1 MRSATCVFEQ
11 ATTTQK
17 LPNEALPEYICI
29 PVNRVPFEFNDAF
42 ARSRVGFYLEKTMTR
57 KTVLISLIVS
67 LALVFASCGGA
78 GNKTASNAP
87 ATNGNGNAAASA
99 KSFKLAFVTNNASDY
114 WTIARKGVEK
124 ADAELNEVT
133 VDFKMPGS
141 GAADE
146 QKRIIDDLV
155 SVGVNGIAMS
165 PVDPD
170 NQTQL
175 INDTAKKALVITQD
189 SDAPNSDRALYIG
202 TDNVAAGRQAGE
214 LVKEALPEGGKIM
227 VFVGKSDARNAAER
241 YQGLKEALQ
250 GSKVE
255 IIDLRTDDTDRARA
269 KTNAADTLVKYSD
282 VAAMVGLWSYNGP
295 AILNAVKDA
304 NKVGQVKIIC
314 FDEEDETLAGVKDG
328 AIFATVVQQPFEF
341 GYQSV
346 KLMAQILGGDKSAIP
361 ANKQIN
367 VPTLVIK
374 KDGVEEFIKKINAL
388 RGRS

>member
-1 MRSATCVFEQ
+1 MKTRYLFLVIFLQIVIVAVSCKTNAP
-11 ATTTQK
+11 TTTG
-17 LPNEALPEYICI
+17 NSTG
-29 PVNRVPFEFNDAF
+29 N
-42 ARSRVGFYLEKTMTR
+42 T
-57 KTVLISLIVS
+57 
-67 LALVFASCGGA
+67 A
-78 GNKTASNAP
+78 GKN
-87 ATNGNGNAAASA
+87 
-99 KSFKLAFVTNNASDY
+99 FKLAFVTNNASDY

-124 ADAELNEVT
+124 ADAELNDVT
-133 VDFKMPGS
+133 VDFRLPGE
-141 GAADE
+141 GTAAE
-146 QKRIIDDLV
+146 QKRIIDDLI
-155 SVGVNGIAMS
+155 STGIAGIAIS

-189 SDAPNSDRALYIG
+189 SDAPKSDRALYIG

-214 LVKEALPEGGKIM
+214 LVKEALPNGGKIM

-241 YQGLKEALQ
+241 FQGLKEALQ

-255 IIDLRTDDTDRARA
+255 ILDIRTDDTDRARA
-269 KTNAADTLVKYSD
+269 KSNAADTLVKYPD
-282 VAAMVGLWSYNGP
+282 IAGLVGLWSYNGP

-304 NKVGQVKIIC
+304 GKVGQVKIVC

-328 AIFATVVQQPFEF
+328 SIFATVVQQPFEF

-374 KDGVEEFIKKINAL
+374 KDSVEEFQKKINQL
-388 RGRS
+388 RGRG

>member
-1 MRSATCVFEQ
+1 MIKRSIILSLF
-11 ATTTQK
+11 
-17 LPNEALPEYICI
+17 
-29 PVNRVPFEFNDAF
+29 
-42 ARSRVGFYLEKTMTR
+42 
-57 KTVLISLIVS
+57 LI
-67 LALVFASCGGA
+67 LVCLSISCGNTGT
-78 GNKTASNAP
+78 GNGSITSS
-87 ATNGNGNAAASA
+87 NGNGTSGSKNL
-99 KSFKLAFVTNNASDY
+99 KLAFVTNNASDY

-124 ADAELNEVT
+124 ADAELGDVT

-146 QKRIIDDLV
+146 QKRIVDDLV

-189 SDAPNSDRALYIG
+189 SDAPGSDRALYIG

-214 LVKEALPEGGKIM
+214 LVKEALPDGGKIM

-241 YQGLKEALQ
+241 YQGLKEVLQ

-255 IIDLRTDDTDRARA
+255 IIDIRTDDTDRARA
-269 KTNAADTLVKYSD
+269 KTNAADTLVKYPD
-282 VAAMVGLWSYNGP
+282 IAGMVGLWSYNGP

-304 NKVGQVKIIC
+304 GKVGQVKIVS

-346 KLMAQILGGDKSAIP
+346 KLMAQVLGGDKSAIP

-367 VPTLVIK
+367 VPTLVVK
-374 KDGVEEFIKKINAL
+374 KESVEEFIKKVNAL
-388 RGRS
+388 RGR

>member
-1 MRSATCVFEQ
+1 MIKKSLLSSF
-11 ATTTQK
+11 
-17 LPNEALPEYICI
+17 
-29 PVNRVPFEFNDAF
+29 
-42 ARSRVGFYLEKTMTR
+42 
-57 KTVLISLIVS
+57 LI
-67 LALVFASCGGA
+67 ALVCIGISCSSGG
-78 GNKTASNAP
+78 GNTGTNAP
-87 ATNGNGNAAASA
+87 ANGGAPSGG
-99 KSFKLAFVTNNASDY
+99 KSFKLAFVTNNASDF

-124 ADAELNEVT
+124 ADGELNEVT
-133 VDFKMPGS
+133 VEFKMPGS

-189 SDAPNSDRALYIG
+189 SDAPKSDRAVYIG

-214 LVKEALPEGGKIM
+214 LIKEALPDGGKIM

-269 KTNAADTLVKYSD
+269 KTNAADTLVKYPD

-295 AILNAVKDA
+295 AILGAVKDA
-304 NKVGQVKIIC
+304 GKVGQVKIIC
-314 FDEEDETLAGVKDG
+314 FDEEDETLAGIKDG
-328 AIFATVVQQPFEF
+328 SIFATVVQQPYEF

-346 KLMAQILGGDKSAIP
+346 KMMAKILGGDRSAIP
-361 ANKQIN
+361 ANKQII

-374 KDGVEEFIKKINAL
+374 KEEVGAFEEKLRSL
-388 RGRS
+388 RGK